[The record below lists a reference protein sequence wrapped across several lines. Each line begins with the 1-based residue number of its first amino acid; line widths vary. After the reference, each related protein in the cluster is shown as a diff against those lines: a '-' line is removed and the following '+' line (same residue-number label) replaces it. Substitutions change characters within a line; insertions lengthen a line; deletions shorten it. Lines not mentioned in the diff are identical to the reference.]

1 MARSPEV
8 VFGLKQEETELQG
21 QPALV
26 RAALP
31 VRNAKLSQCET
42 VRNVSHG
49 LRRRPKRAKWA
60 KLVPH

>member
-8 VFGLKQEETELQG
+8 VFGLKQEETERQG

-31 VRNAKLSQCET
+31 AHT
-42 VRNVSHG
+42 
-49 LRRRPKRAKWA
+49 
-60 KLVPH
+60 